1 VARAR
6 EGASARCS
14 RWDWRFA
21 WVRRVDGWRG
31 GLTRREASWQGRV
44 GAAGEMGWETGRGC
58 SQQQQGT
65 AEEQDDS
72 LRCNR
77 RARKGQ
83 RDSGQWIVA
92 AYRIPL
98 VVLAAVARPSKS
110 RTDSGTARAPPD
122 WPHRVAS
129 SNRHGHGSLIAPLSH
144 SCRHSRIL
152 LSYPYTRP
160 IRGHVHLRVLVGTG
174 QHAVDDRCE
183 WRVLVC

>member
-1 VARAR
+1 VHAAAVGTGDLR
-6 EGASARCS
+6 GC
-14 RWDWRFA
+14 
-21 WVRRVDGWRG
+21 DGWTGGGEGSLDERRRG
-31 GLTRREASWQGRV
+31 KAGSGQRVRCDGRRDE
-44 GAAGEMGWETGRGC
+44 GC

-65 AEEQDDS
+65 AEKQDDS

-83 RDSGQWIVA
+83 RDSGQWTVA

-129 SNRHGHGSLIAPLSH
+129 SNQHGHGSLMRLSSH
-144 SCRHSRIL
+144 TAAATRVSCGHI
-152 LSYPYTRP
+152 PIPADKRP
-160 IRGHVHLRVLVGTG
+160 SPSSGLGGDWPTCRRRQMRV
-174 QHAVDDRCE
+174 ACVDM
-183 WRVLVC
+183 LT